1 MRSTSLKRPY
11 NLILLTY
18 LEFIFINDLRWES
31 SFISSPTDSLLCS
44 HYLLNKSLFFH
55 WVKIPHFHIQNS
67 PIKWDL
73 FQNCP
78 SVLWSLQLSLCPD
91 HIDLLWWLFSAL
103 IPSKVDAFLLCFF
116 LHVPWL
122 FTGIFFLHLKFKIII
137 LNYPPKA
144 FIGILSGIALMY
156 SQWHNRFYM
165 ILTPPS
171 QNMIR
176 FSIDSGNWYPPNPP
190 LSVISWVQVLYFS
203 YSYFKIFVSVINGM
217 FSHFHF

>member
-1 MRSTSLKRPY
+1 MVKASLEAPLQGGRSGRPLCLSCQLPLGLWWFWTGDRDVVAKAQFQTMRSTSLKRPY

-55 WVKIPHFHIQNS
+55 WVEIPHFHIQNS

-156 SQWHNRFYM
+156 S
-165 ILTPPS
+165 
-171 QNMIR
+171 
-176 FSIDSGNWYPPNPP
+176 
-190 LSVISWVQVLYFS
+190 
-203 YSYFKIFVSVINGM
+203 
-217 FSHFHF
+217 